1 VPSEGNNA
9 PRKGLTKDSHDNS
22 MTPPRKGR
30 ITVAVQFPDKASQK
44 NWYGFYEKN
53 S

>member
-1 VPSEGNNA
+1 VPSGGNNV

-22 MTPPRKGR
+22 MTAPRKSR
-30 ITVAVQFPDKASQK
+30 IIVAVQFPDKASQK
-44 NWYGFYEKN
+44 KWHGFYEKN

>member
-1 VPSEGNNA
+1 MHSGGNDV

-22 MTPPRKGR
+22 MTAPRKSR
-30 ITVAVQFPDKASQK
+30 IIVTVQFPEGASQK
-44 NWYGFYEKN
+44 NWHGYYEKN